1 MKLSEEE
8 IGIIRRCLC
17 AKMMDLS
24 VLINGTEEEDKN
36 SLELEF
42 NKVARIYFRL
52 CRLEVTG
59 GFCRILIDNNFGKRK
74 CPFYKTKWQISQE
87 EKKAAEKFLG
97 EEGN

>member
-24 VLINGTEEEDKN
+24 VLIKVTEEDKK

-59 GFCRILIDNNFGKRK
+59 GVD
-74 CPFYKTKWQISQE
+74 
-87 EKKAAEKFLG
+87 
-97 EEGN
+97 GN